1 MIKKFK
7 QFLEAISGTIDTMP
21 FGPGFTRQ
29 QLGNTITQKDTEVIA
44 SDITGEL
51 YTYDD
56 YNQLYND
63 YLKKEGKPLDGGF
76 NKENLEIILTELF

>member
-21 FGPGFTRQ
+21 FGPGFPRQ
-29 QLGNTITQKDTEVIA
+29 QLGNTITSQDTQVIA

-56 YNQLYND
+56 FNQLYND
-63 YLKKEGKPLDGGF
+63 YLKKEGKPLEGGF
-76 NKENLEIILTELF
+76 TKQNLEIILQCNL